1 MRREEEEHC
10 HSGRQSC
17 EHADGEGRA
26 CLFPPSRR
34 GLHERPRAA
43 VEEPF
48 GVGRCVLIVGGHHPV
63 SARLFSI
70 DAALAER
77 RASTSSSQLVWWL
90 WRDGLS
96 WRGLAAW
103 LAA

>member
-63 SARLFSI
+63 RTGFLM
-70 DAALAER
+70 DAALRER